1 MAPKAPEQPSQATEE
16 DIRYVL
22 DSVRDQF
29 ADLVDQMK
37 KVSESSQDAAA
48 SIRMELQKS
57 RAESLEIKA
66 HLHRLQGR
74 VDTQLMT
81 LVIANLASG
90 VGVAALMLGA
100 ARAF

>member
-1 MAPKAPEQPSQATEE
+1 MIPKTAEQPQADQTSEVR
-16 DIRYVL
+16 DLL

-29 ADLVDQMK
+29 SDLDDRMK
-37 KVSESSQDAAA
+37 KVLEATDDAAA
-48 SIRMELQKS
+48 SLRMEIHQN
-57 RAESLEIKA
+57 RREMAEVKV
-66 HLHRLQGR
+66 HLTRLQGR